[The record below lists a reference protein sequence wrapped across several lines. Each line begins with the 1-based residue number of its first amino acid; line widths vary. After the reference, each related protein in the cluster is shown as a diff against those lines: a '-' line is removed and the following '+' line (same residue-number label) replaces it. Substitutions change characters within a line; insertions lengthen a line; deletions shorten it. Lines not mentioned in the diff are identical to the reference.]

1 MIKQLRA
8 FFNSLAAEQ
17 QGEQLQYSDIKM
29 AAAVLLVEVMMA
41 DHHIDEAER
50 FKLIESLTGF
60 LSISRDEAMGLIE
73 LAEEKHKELVSLHE
87 MTRII
92 NLHFE
97 LKQKIVLIEY
107 MWQIAFADSQWDKYE
122 EHLIRKVSELL
133 YVSHKDFVRARHK
146 VQHGE

>member
-8 FFNSLAAEQ
+8 FFNSLAAER
-17 QGEQLQYSDIKM
+17 QGEQLQDSDIKM

-50 FKLIESLTGF
+50 LKLIESLTGF
-60 LSISRDEAMGLIE
+60 LSISRAEAMGLID

-97 LKQKIVLIEY
+97 LKQKIALIEY

>member
-17 QGEQLQYSDIKM
+17 QGEQLQDSDIKM

-50 FKLIESLTGF
+50 LKLIESLTGF
-60 LSISRDEAMGLIE
+60 LSISRAEAMGLID

-97 LKQKIVLIEY
+97 LKQKIALIEY

>member
-17 QGEQLQYSDIKM
+17 QGEQLQDSDIKM

-50 FKLIESLTGF
+50 LKLIESLTGF

>member
-17 QGEQLQYSDIKM
+17 QGEQLQDSDIKM

-41 DHHIDEAER
+41 DHHIYEAER
-50 FKLIESLTGF
+50 LKLIESLTGF

>member
-17 QGEQLQYSDIKM
+17 QGEPLQDSDIKM

-50 FKLIESLTGF
+50 LKLIESLTGF

>member
-1 MIKQLRA
+1 
-8 FFNSLAAEQ
+8 
-17 QGEQLQYSDIKM
+17 M

-50 FKLIESLTGF
+50 LKLIESLTGF
-60 LSISRDEAMGLIE
+60 LSISRAEAMGLID

-97 LKQKIVLIEY
+97 LKQKIALIEY

>member
-8 FFNSLAAEQ
+8 FLDTLTAEQ
-17 QGEQLQYSDIKM
+17 PGQELQESDIKM

-50 FKLIESLTGF
+50 LKLIESLTGF
-60 LSISRDEAMGLIE
+60 LSISSDEATGLIE
-73 LAEEKHKELVSLHE
+73 LAEEKHRELVSLYE
-87 MTRII
+87 ITRII
-92 NLHFE
+92 NLHFQP
-97 LKQKIVLIEY
+97 KQKIALIEH
-107 MWQIAFADSQWDKYE
+107 MWQIAFADRQWDKYE